1 MQSIKVIVPATSANL
16 GPGFDSLG
24 LALNL
29 YATFE
34 FTLMDEGLEIEG
46 CPDEYKNE
54 NNLAVTAF
62 RGIYWRQ
69 GQRAPGLRLKIHS
82 DIPSTRG
89 MGSSSAFL
97 TGGALAANAF
107 LGNPFSRQ
115 EILQILSAFEGTRTT

>member
-54 NNLAVTAF
+54 NNL
-62 RGIYWRQ
+62 
-69 GQRAPGLRLKIHS
+69 
-82 DIPSTRG
+82 PSPR
-89 MGSSSAFL
+89 SAAS
-97 TGGALAANAF
+97 TGG
-107 LGNPFSRQ
+107 RD
-115 EILQILSAFEGTRTT
+115 SARRVCA